1 MTEILTTK
9 HSKLVRSYKVCYGVI
24 ISDRSAIP
32 LLQLQSSS
40 PSQNSIG
47 GNRSPQLKTPATT
60 GNSTAEGLL
69 NKPMVLNRV
78 KSYDLRL
85 NWLKYREAQRQF
97 DFIWK
102 KIKQIGLIISPLIA
116 IFMYIKKKVDNTG
129 LLSSIA
135 TTIVQ

>member
-1 MTEILTTK
+1 M
-9 HSKLVRSYKVCYGVI
+9 
-24 ISDRSAIP
+24 
-32 LLQLQSSS
+32 
-40 PSQNSIG
+40 
-47 GNRSPQLKTPATT
+47 
-60 GNSTAEGLL
+60 